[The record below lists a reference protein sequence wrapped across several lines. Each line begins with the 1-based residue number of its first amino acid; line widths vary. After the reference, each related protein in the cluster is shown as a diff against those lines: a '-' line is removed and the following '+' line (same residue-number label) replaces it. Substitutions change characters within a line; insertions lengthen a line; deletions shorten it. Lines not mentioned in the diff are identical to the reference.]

1 MSDHERLI
9 IPPRPPMP
17 QVTTPDPARARRRD
31 PRAWLIAY
39 VAVLAAI
46 ILWPVPVDSSA
57 QGVLRTI
64 SRIVPF
70 LTYGRIEF
78 TANIVLSVPLG
89 FLLACIITRER
100 WLILPISVVTT
111 VAAEGM
117 QAAFLPA
124 RTPSALD
131 VVANVAGAC
140 VGMLIAFARER
151 RSR

>member
-17 QVTTPDPARARRRD
+17 QATTSEPARAWRRD
-31 PRAWLIAY
+31 PRAWLIVY

-46 ILWPVPVDSSA
+46 ILWPVPVDSGA
-57 QGVLRTI
+57 QGLLRTI
-64 SRIVPF
+64 SRFLPF

-78 TANIVLSVPLG
+78 TANIALFVPLG
-89 FLLACIITRER
+89 FLLTCLIARER
-100 WLILPISVVTT
+100 WLILPIAVVTT
-111 VAAEGM
+111 VAAEWM
-117 QAAFLPA
+117 QAVFLPA

-131 VVANVAGAC
+131 VAANLAGAC
-140 VGMLIAFARER
+140 IGMLVAVAREH